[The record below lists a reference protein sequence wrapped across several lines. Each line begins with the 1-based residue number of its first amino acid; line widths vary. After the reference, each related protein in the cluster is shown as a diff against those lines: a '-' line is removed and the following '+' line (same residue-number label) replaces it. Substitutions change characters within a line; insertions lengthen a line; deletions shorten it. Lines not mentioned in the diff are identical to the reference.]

1 METNSRA
8 REIRNYV
15 LYFVFSIASIA
26 AVIEAGDLLIHFM
39 HGTL

>member
-8 REIRNYV
+8 REIRNYL
-15 LYFVFSIASIA
+15 LYIMCSIASIV